1 MGLGEIIGF
10 TILTFASA
18 ATGIIYALKHVKACK
33 ICGCSCQQDT
43 VASVNDNDEIHSKF
57 PSPLSTTKMFMRKK
71 KEIAKPMAFMP
82 TSTPR
87 GVAPPTALS
96 E

>member
-33 ICGCSCQQDT
+33 LCGCSCQQDT
-43 VASVNDNDEIHSKF
+43 VTAVADNDEHQSRF

-82 TSTPR
+82 ASTPR
-87 GVAPPTALS
+87 RDIEDPV
-96 E
+96 